1 MGALISAAISN
12 IINFFAKHFL
22 ATKIILSTLII
33 VVLPV
38 VLWNL
43 LYDLM
48 GVIFSIVQSLLPSD
62 VKLSLEPLSFACWF
76 LHQFRLVEALSVV
89 ISASITRMTLSMI
102 PFIGVK

>member
-1 MGALISAAISN
+1 MGALISSAIAN

-22 ATKIILSTLII
+22 ATKIILSTLMI
-33 VVLPV
+33 VILPI

-43 LYDLM
+43 VYDLM
-48 GVIFSIVQSLLPSD
+48 GVVFSIVQSLLPPN
-62 VKLSLEPLSFACWF
+62 VQLSLQPLSFACWF
-76 LHQFRLVEALSVV
+76 LSTFKIPEALSVV

>member
-1 MGALISAAISN
+1 MGALITAAISN
-12 IINFFAKHFL
+12 LINFFVKYQL

-33 VVLPV
+33 TVLPV

-43 LYDLM
+43 IYDLM
-48 GVIFSIVQSLLPSD
+48 GVMFSIVQSLLPD
-62 VKLSLEPLSFACWF
+62 NANLSFQSLSFACWF

-102 PFIGVK
+102 PFVGVK

>member
-22 ATKIILSTLII
+22 ATKIVLSTLII
-33 VVLPV
+33 TVLPI

-43 LYDLM
+43 IYDLM
-48 GVIFSIVQSLLPSD
+48 GVMFSIVQSLLPPNAN
-62 VKLSLEPLSFACWF
+62 LSLQPLSFACWF

-89 ISASITRMTLSMI
+89 ISASITRMALSMI